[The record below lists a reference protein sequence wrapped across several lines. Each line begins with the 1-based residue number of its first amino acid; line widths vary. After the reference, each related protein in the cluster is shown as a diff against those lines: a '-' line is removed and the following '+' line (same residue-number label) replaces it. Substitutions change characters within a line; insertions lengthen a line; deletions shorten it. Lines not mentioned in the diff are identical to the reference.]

1 MSEQTYKNL
10 AKVLDTRPNGFP
22 ETDSGVEIKILKKIF
37 RPEDAEWDR
46 LFVDYDVTSRN
57 FIHV

>member
-22 ETDSGVEIKILKKIF
+22 ETDSGVEIKILKK
-37 RPEDAEWDR
+37 EVK
-46 LFVDYDVTSRN
+46 LVKVYL
-57 FIHV
+57 